1 MQTISQK
8 SGKKLPNRKIGTFEA
23 SSLHEQIEARAH
35 EIYLDRGAEPG
46 HEMDDWLQAE
56 CEIMGWV

>member
-1 MQTISQK
+1 MQTI
-8 SGKKLPNRKIGTFEA
+8 GKKSEKKSPNRKIGIFDTC
-23 SSLHEQIEARAH
+23 SLHEQIEARAH
-35 EIYLDRGAEPG
+35 EIYLNRGAKPG